1 MPRHIRI
8 LAGSLK
14 RTAGSHIYNR
24 ELIRRLAARGNRVS
38 VVSFD
43 DGSEVSGGEDWGGED
58 WGDVEF
64 TCLSRRDWN
73 AIPGAWRFA
82 ATLQGLQSR
91 RDVASATLDE
101 PDVVIATEHLFLKAH
116 ARRFPRTPWLYLAHS
131 LVIAHEI
138 DSYGM
143 TGLQRRLTRNFY
155 IKQQLWALRHS
166 STIVRFNQS
175 ATNALRDFYGAD
187 SLQAPILI
195 NPTGID
201 APDSPPRERR
211 YDTQRPLRLLFVG
224 RLVASK
230 NLKFV
235 LRSLTNYRGANWTLD
250 VVGDGPELEDCRQLL
265 RELQLAS
272 QVKLHGHQSNTAEW
286 YDNADLLLFPSKLEN
301 MPLVLLESMAHGT
314 PALVIREDGLNYQ
327 VPFSEVID
335 DGVTGLIAHDE
346 SDFVHRLGDILAKPE
361 KLNGLSSNAQAQV
374 REHYTWDQ
382 HLNCFDRYFDKLLGT
397 ALPKP
402 SPVAVPC

>member
-1 MPRHIRI
+1 MLRHIRI

-14 RTAGSHIYNR
+14 PTAGSHIYNR
-24 ELIRRLAARGNRVS
+24 ELIRRLVERGNRVS

-43 DGSEVSGGEDWGGED
+43 DGDED
-58 WGDVEF
+58 WGDIDV
-64 TCLSRRDWN
+64 TCLPRRDWN

-91 RDVASATLDE
+91 RDLASAKLDE

-143 TGLQRRLTRNFY
+143 AGLQHRLTRNFY

-175 ATNALRDFYGAD
+175 ATNALRDFYGAAA
-187 SLQAPILI
+187 LQAPILI

-201 APDSPPRERR
+201 SPETSTRQPH
-211 YDTQRPLRLLFVG
+211 QQPGNPLRLLFVG

-235 LRSLTNYRGANWTLD
+235 LQSLANYRGANWRLD
-250 VVGDGPELEDCRQLL
+250 VVGDGPELKECRHLVEQ
-265 RELQLAS
+265 LQLAS
-272 QVKLHGHQSNTAEW
+272 QVVLHGHQSNTVEW
-286 YDNADLLLFPSKLEN
+286 YANADLLLFPSKLEN

-314 PALVIREDGLNYQ
+314 PALVIREDGIRYR
-327 VPFSEVID
+327 VPFSEVIED
-335 DGVTGLIAHDE
+335 NVTGLIASDE
-346 SDFVHRLGDILAKPE
+346 NDFVRRLGDIIAQPATLSD
-361 KLNGLSSNAQAQV
+361 LSSNAQAQV

-382 HLNCFDRYFDKLLGT
+382 HLNCFDRHIDKLLGH
-397 ALPKP
+397 APRSVDL
-402 SPVAVPC
+402 AARL

>member
-1 MPRHIRI
+1 MRRHIRV

-14 RTAGSHIYNR
+14 PTAGSHIYNR

-43 DGSEVSGGEDWGGED
+43 DGSESGGNADWRD
-58 WGDVEF
+58 QHWGDVEL
-64 TCLSRRDWN
+64 TCLPRRDWN
-73 AIPGAWRFA
+73 AIPAAWRFA
-82 ATLQGLQSR
+82 STLQGLQSR
-91 RDVASATLDE
+91 RDITSATLDE
-101 PDVVIATEHLFLKAH
+101 PDVVIGTEHLFLKAH

-143 TGLQRRLTRNFY
+143 TGLQHRLARNFY
-155 IKQQLWALRHS
+155 IKQQQWALRHS

-175 ATNALRDFYGAD
+175 ATNALMEFYGAEA
-187 SLQAPILI
+187 LRAPVLI

-201 APDSPPRERR
+201 SPETPSRER
-211 YDTQRPLRLLFVG
+211 YHNPEDPLRLLFVG

-235 LRSLTNYRGANWTLD
+235 LHSLADLRATNWTLD
-250 VVGDGPELEDCRQLL
+250 VVGDGPELEDCRQLVKQ
-265 RELQLAS
+265 LQLCS
-272 QVKLHGHQSNTAEW
+272 QVTLQGHQTNTSQW
-286 YDNADLLLFPSKLEN
+286 YENADLLLFPSKLEN

-314 PALVIREDGLNYQ
+314 PALVIREDGDQYR
-327 VPFSEVID
+327 VPFSEVIED
-335 DGVTGLIAHDE
+335 NVTGLIADNE
-346 SDFVHRLGDILAKPE
+346 EDFSKRLADVIASPVQLSD
-361 KLNGLSSNAQAQV
+361 LSANAQAQV

-382 HLNCFDRYFDKLLGT
+382 HLDCFDRHIDKLLGQ
-397 ALPKP
+397 P
-402 SPVAVPC
+402 SRPVVVHA